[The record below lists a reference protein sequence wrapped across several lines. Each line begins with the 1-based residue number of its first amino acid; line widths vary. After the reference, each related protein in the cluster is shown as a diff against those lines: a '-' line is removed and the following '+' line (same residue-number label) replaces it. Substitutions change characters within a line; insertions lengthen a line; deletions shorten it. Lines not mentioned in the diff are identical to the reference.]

1 MKKILPYILT
11 GIVTAVAVYL
21 FIENQHLK
29 SNAETEGDAD
39 TLGFS
44 VEQRNEIARADS
56 LLLAG
61 SYEEAQSAYDN
72 LPESVGLEREL
83 RRKISTKIL
92 DLDNQLRYTKNKK
105 SLNTVTDTTLTKNE
119 DIELQEVDSLNFAL
133 TKAQLELKN
142 IRMQMQQKV
151 FGEYL
156 TFKSKKGNRLHYVG
170 EVKNKKA
177 NGLGIAIL
185 DTGSRYEGEWRN
197 GMRHGKGT
205 FYWID
210 GEHYEGNYVNDM
222 RSGMGTYYWPN
233 GEKFTG
239 EWKDDLRN
247 GEGVFYGKDGEVIA
261 SGIWKDDKL
270 EEQDKDK

>member
-11 GIVTAVAVYL
+11 GFVTAIAVYL
-21 FIENQHLK
+21 FVENQQLK
-29 SNAETEGDAD
+29 SNAETESDAD
-39 TLGFS
+39 TSGFS
-44 VEQRNEIARADS
+44 IEQRNEIARADS

-72 LPESVGLEREL
+72 LPENVGLEKEL
-83 RRKISTKIL
+83 RRKISTKIRN
-92 DLDNQLRYTKNKK
+92 LDNQLRYATSKRPGNTKADTSN
-105 SLNTVTDTTLTKNE
+105 LNTTDF
-119 DIELQEVDSLNFAL
+119 DLQQMDSLSFAL

-222 RSGMGTYYWPN
+222 RSGTGTYYWPN

-247 GEGVFYGKDGEVIA
+247 GAGVFYGKDGEVIA

-270 EEQDKDK
+270 VEQDKDK

>member
-11 GIVTAVAVYL
+11 GLVTAIAVYL
-21 FIENQHLK
+21 FIENQQLK

-39 TLGFS
+39 TSGFS

-72 LPESVGLEREL
+72 LPENVGLEKEL
-83 RRKISTKIL
+83 RRKISTKIRN
-92 DLDNQLRYTKNKK
+92 LDNQLRYATSKRPGNTKADTAN
-105 SLNTVTDTTLTKNE
+105 LNTTDF
-119 DIELQEVDSLNFAL
+119 DLQQMDSLSFAL

-185 DTGSRYEGEWRN
+185 DTGSRYEGEWRD

-222 RSGMGTYYWPN
+222 RSGTGTYYWPN

-247 GEGVFYGKDGEVIA
+247 GAGVFYGKDGEVIA

-270 EEQDKDK
+270 VEQNKDK